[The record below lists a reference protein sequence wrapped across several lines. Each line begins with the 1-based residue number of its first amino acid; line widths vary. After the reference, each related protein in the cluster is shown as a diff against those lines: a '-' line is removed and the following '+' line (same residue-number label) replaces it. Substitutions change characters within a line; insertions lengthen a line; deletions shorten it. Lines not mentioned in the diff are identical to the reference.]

1 MPLHLTKTS
10 KLGKYS
16 LTGPQRYPAT
26 PIILPRFPDLGP
38 INTHGLGPSHLRMTF
53 STKTLTDSRPHMVM
67 ITRTSLHI
75 IIVFYSTTLMVYH
88 LAKHLFTKSLLQLS
102 LLTSI
107 GLDLRKLI
115 LILQRNTFDTKLS
128 LHYRIEH
135 MASNLQVVFFPKVTL
150 HTLET

>member
-1 MPLHLTKTS
+1 MQHLPKNGTLIIINLTILHNDTFIFHQNS
-10 KLGKYS
+10 
-16 LTGPQRYPAT
+16 QQNT
-26 PIILPRFPDLGP
+26 P
-38 INTHGLGPSHLRMTF
+38 
-53 STKTLTDSRPHMVM
+53 SRPHMVM

-88 LAKHLFTKSLLQLS
+88 LAKHLFTKSLVQLS